1 MHGYKTEKSK
11 VKQPDCNASKQLK
24 LNVNFATANTK
35 SYVVSMCVVPVL
47 VPNKLSNCI
56 VNCSQATFRQKKL
69 LGALGLHGYKTS
81 ITVKTL
87 HDEVIKSS
95 EVLDGI
101 DIAQASN
108 EREEKLWVHLP
119 STYT

>member
-1 MHGYKTEKSK
+1 
-11 VKQPDCNASKQLK
+11 
-24 LNVNFATANTK
+24 
-35 SYVVSMCVVPVL
+35 MCVVPLL

-69 LGALGLHGYKTS
+69 LGALGLHEYKTS

-87 HDEVIKSS
+87 NDEVIKSS